1 MEGNYY
7 STTVTF
13 LISIKS
19 KPVILLGVSINNYDF
34 TLSPLSFFFGGGG
47 GVAHSIWKLPGQ
59 RSNLYHSNDPSRCSD
74 NTGSITCYTTRELP
88 TLSLL

>member
-34 TLSPLSFFFGGGG
+34 TLSPLSFFLVVVVGWPTAYGSSLGRDQTCTTAMTRAAA
-47 GVAHSIWKLPGQ
+47 VTTL
-59 RSNLYHSNDPSRCSD
+59 DP
-74 NTGSITCYTTRELP
+74 
-88 TLSLL
+88 